1 MADTASARMRS
12 KSPAM
17 GFFRAYLLRKRVF
30 AQRHLVSLLFPN
42 QRPCALASWV
52 RAAAVG
58 ALNHQDDRSWFH
70 GNAQLEHQLHVLV
83 RSQV

>member
-1 MADTASARMRS
+1 V
-12 KSPAM
+12 
-17 GFFRAYLLRKRVF
+17 GFFRAYLQVSGF
-30 AQRHLVSLLFPN
+30 SAQQHLVPLLFPN
-42 QRPCALASWV
+42 ERPGALASWV

-70 GNAQLEHQLHVLV
+70 WNAQLEHQLHVLV